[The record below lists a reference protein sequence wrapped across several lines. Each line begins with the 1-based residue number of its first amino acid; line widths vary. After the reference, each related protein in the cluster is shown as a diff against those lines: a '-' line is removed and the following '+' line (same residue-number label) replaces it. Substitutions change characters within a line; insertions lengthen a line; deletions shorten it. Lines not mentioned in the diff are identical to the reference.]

1 MAALT
6 VQDISGSGLEPAYT
20 AAAGGGDTIADDGT
34 ERTFLHVE
42 NGGASEI
49 TVTVTAQSS
58 SLHVEGYGT
67 LARANLSVAVPAG
80 EGRMIGP
87 FPPNAFKDSSGN
99 VAVSYSDVT
108 SVTVAALR
116 LPKA

>member
-6 VQDISGSGLEPAYT
+6 VQDISGSGLEPAYS

-34 ERTFLHVE
+34 ERTFLHVQ
-42 NGGASEI
+42 NGGGSEI

-58 SLHVEGYGT
+58 SLHVDGYGT
-67 LARANLSVAVPAG
+67 LTRSNLSVAVPAS
-80 EGRMIGP
+80 EDRMIGP
-87 FPPNAFKDSSGN
+87 FPATAFKNSSGN
-99 VAVSYSDVT
+99 VAVGYSDVT

-116 LPKA
+116 LPRA